1 MVTGQYGVLTVK
13 SDGHYSYKA
22 NGQGGGKEIFVYEL
36 ISPTGD
42 SDQSTLEINVS
53 KNVMSSS
60 KDDAIESGSAD
71 DVYFLSEGSDTL
83 IFNLLSAQ
91 DATGGMAQMYGKILA
106 VPTKSISLRY

>member
-71 DVYFLSEGSDTL
+71 DVYFLSEDTL